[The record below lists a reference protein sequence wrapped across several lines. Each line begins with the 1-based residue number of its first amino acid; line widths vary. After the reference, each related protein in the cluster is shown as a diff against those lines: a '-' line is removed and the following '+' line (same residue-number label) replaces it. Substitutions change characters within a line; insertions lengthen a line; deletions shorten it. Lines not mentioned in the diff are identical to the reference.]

1 VEDGGEQAGP
11 SAVRCRVIGG
21 AGRAVSLWTW
31 GWGGITQVAGSKPEY
46 GPDACEFSPLGAG
59 LYFVELEEPAADGS
73 PAQTV
78 RAEVN
83 LAANRVAWVR
93 FEPVKSDQPQ
103 ESAISQPGRGD
114 LSAPVIS
121 PAPPAASDEPAA
133 GVIMG
138 SVIDGEGK
146 LVMLAG
152 PMGELQ
158 ATVTNGRYR
167 FEGLPAGA
175 YRIAVMAGDSAL
187 GELAVGDGVIADGK
201 GELVIDL
208 ELPARVRFESSVTGR
223 VRGGVGRGVTLE
235 GPLPDAGGDDV
246 ESRNTVVAADETYS
260 FAGLGAGA
268 YRAILSDTDP
278 PTGGTQTQAGIVL
291 DGTPEGGA
299 RVDFDLTALGP
310 GKLLDHYLIVGGVAR
325 TKDDYLAILRY
336 VARFRPSVGS
346 DETEARQARH
356 VTILGGTNSVSAL
369 TEQGLRMSGCHVQ
382 RIDSDYAEK
391 LAKLLDEGQAY

>member
-1 VEDGGEQAGP
+1 
-11 SAVRCRVIGG
+11 
-21 AGRAVSLWTW
+21 
-31 GWGGITQVAGSKPEY
+31 
-46 GPDACEFSPLGAG
+46 
-59 LYFVELEEPAADGS
+59 
-73 PAQTV
+73 
-78 RAEVN
+78 
-83 LAANRVAWVR
+83 VAWVR
-93 FEPVKSDQPQ
+93 FEPAKSDQPQ
-103 ESAISQPGRGD
+103 ESTLPQPSRGD
-114 LSAPVIS
+114 LPT
-121 PAPPAASDEPAA
+121 APPPPAVPDEPVT
-133 GVIMG
+133 GVITG
-138 SVIDGEGK
+138 SVIGGEGK
-146 LVMLAG
+146 LVVLVG
-152 PMGELQ
+152 PTEVLQ
-158 ATVTNGRYR
+158 ATVANGRYR

-175 YRIAVMAGDSAL
+175 YRIAVMADDSAP
-187 GELAVGDGVIADGK
+187 GELAVGEGVVADEQ

-208 ELPARVRFESSVTGR
+208 ALPALVRFESTVTGR

-235 GPLPDAGGDDV
+235 GPLPDAGGDTV
-246 ESRNTVVAADETYS
+246 ESRNTVVAADETYR

-310 GKLLDHYLIVGGVAR
+310 GKLLDHYLMVGGVAR

-336 VARFRPSVGS
+336 VARFRPNVGS

-356 VTILGGTNSVSAL
+356 ITILGGTASVSAL

-391 LAKLLDEGQAY
+391 LAKLLDEGRAY

>member
-1 VEDGGEQAGP
+1 MWHGCA
-11 SAVRCRVIGG
+11 SSRR
-21 AGRAVSLWTW
+21 
-31 GWGGITQVAGSKPEY
+31 K
-46 GPDACEFSPLGAG
+46 
-59 LYFVELEEPAADGS
+59 
-73 PAQTV
+73 
-78 RAEVN
+78 
-83 LAANRVAWVR
+83 
-93 FEPVKSDQPQ
+93 
-103 ESAISQPGRGD
+103 AISRRSLADPQPGRGD
-114 LSAPVIS
+114 LPTAAA
-121 PAPPAASDEPAA
+121 APPVASDEPAA
-133 GVIMG
+133 GVITG
-138 SVIDGEGK
+138 SVINGEGK
-146 LVMLAG
+146 LVVLAG
-152 PMGELQ
+152 PIGELQ

-167 FEGLPAGA
+167 FEGLPVGA
-175 YRIAVMAGDSAL
+175 YRIAVMADDSAL
-187 GELAVGDGVIADGK
+187 GELAVGEGVIADGK
-201 GELVIDL
+201 GELIVDL
-208 ELPARVRFESSVTGR
+208 ALPAPVRFESSVTGR

-235 GPLPDAGGDDV
+235 GPLPDAGGDTV

-260 FAGLGAGA
+260 FTGLGAGA

-310 GKLLDHYLIVGGVAR
+310 GKLLDHYLMVGGVAR

-356 VTILGGTNSVSAL
+356 VTILGGTSSVSAL

-391 LAKLLDEGQAY
+391 LAKLLDEGRAY